1 MFKPTSISLILL
13 GVLALVAG
21 IIALAWPGITVLALV
36 VLFAVYAFT
45 DAGLQAVRAFS
56 SPGSGS
62 GSGHP
67 MLAVLD
73 LTAAV
78 IVVVWSAPT
87 TLVFAVVVGVWA
99 FTSGLTEFFA
109 AFGTS
114 DSTGIRAALTVN
126 GLLSIAFGAVLF
138 GRHAADVA
146 ALAVIFGL
154 FGIISGIT
162 QICLGFLLSRAR
174 QGGAEPRPADER

>member
-56 SPGSGS
+56 SPGSGP

-78 IVVVWSAPT
+78 ITVVWPAPT
-87 TLVFAVVVGVWA
+87 ALVFAIVVGVWA

-114 DSTGIRAALTVN
+114 DSTGIRAVFTVN

-138 GRHAADVA
+138 ARHAAGVA
-146 ALAVIFGL
+146 ALALVFGL

-162 QICLGFLLSRAR
+162 QICLGFLLSRDR
-174 QGGAEPRPADER
+174 PGGGEPRPADGH

>member
-1 MFKPTSISLILL
+1 MFKSTSISLFLL

-21 IIALAWPGITVLALV
+21 IIALAWPGITIETLV

-45 DAGLQAVRAFS
+45 DAGLQAVRTFS

-62 GSGHP
+62 VSGHP

-78 IVVVWSAPT
+78 IAVVWPAPT
-87 TLVFAVVVGVWA
+87 ALVFAIVVGVWA
-99 FTSGLTEFFA
+99 FTTGLTEFFT

-114 DSTGIRAALTVN
+114 DSTGIRAVFTVN
-126 GLLSIAFGAVLF
+126 GLLSIAFGVVLF
-138 GRHAADVA
+138 ARHGTGVA
-146 ALAVIFGL
+146 ALALVFGVY
-154 FGIISGIT
+154 GIISGIT
-162 QICLGFLLSRAR
+162 QICLGFLLSRDR
-174 QGGAEPRPADER
+174 QGGGEPRPADGR

>member
-1 MFKPTSISLILL
+1 MFKSTSISLFLL
-13 GVLALVAG
+13 GVLAFVAG
-21 IIALAWPGITVLALV
+21 IIALAWPGITVQALV

-62 GSGHP
+62 GHP
-67 MLAVLD
+67 VLAVLD

-78 IVVVWSAPT
+78 TVVVWPAPT
-87 TLVFAVVVGVWA
+87 AMVFAIVVGVWA
-99 FTSGLTEFFA
+99 FTTGLTEFFA

-114 DSTGIRAALTVN
+114 DSTGIRAAFTAN

-138 GRHAADVA
+138 ARLAAGVA
-146 ALAVIFGL
+146 ALALVFGL

-162 QICLGFLLSRAR
+162 QICLGFLLSRDR
-174 QGGAEPRPADER
+174 QGGGEPRPADGR